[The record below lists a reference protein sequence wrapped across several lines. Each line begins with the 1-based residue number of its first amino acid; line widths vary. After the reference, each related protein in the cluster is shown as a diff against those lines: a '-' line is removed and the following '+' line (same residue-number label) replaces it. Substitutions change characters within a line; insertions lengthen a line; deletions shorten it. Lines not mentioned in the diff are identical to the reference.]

1 MEYITLDEF
10 KNYEEYKTF
19 LQENPDTGTLRINVF
34 TAGGAIPLPNTNIL
48 IMKQIGNYNV
58 LFFNGLT
65 DSMGVIDNIVLPTP
79 RRVSNNYDLP
89 RYTFYEIS
97 AIHTGYQDIKQY
109 TISMFGNTKIIQYI
123 RLTPE
128 VMPNEL

>member
-10 KNYEEYKTF
+10 KLLPEYRAF
-19 LQENPDTGTLRINVF
+19 IRDNPDVGILKINVF
-34 TAGGAIPLPNTNIL
+34 TAGGAIPLSNTNIL

-65 DSMGVIDNIVLPTP
+65 DSNGVIDSIVLPTP
-79 RRVSNNYDLP
+79 ERVINNTELP
-89 RYTFYEIS
+89 RYTFYELS

-109 TISMFGNTKIIQYI
+109 TISMFGGTKVIQYV

-128 VMPNEL
+128 VILGV

>member
-10 KNYEEYKTF
+10 KTFPEYKTF
-19 LQENPDTGTLRINVF
+19 IRENHDTGILKINVF
-34 TAGGAIPLPNTNIL
+34 TAGGAIPLSNTNIL

-58 LFFNGLT
+58 LFFNGMT
-65 DSMGVIDNIVLPTP
+65 NSMGVIDDIILPTP
-79 RRVSNNYDLP
+79 ERITNNTDLP
-89 RYTFYEIS
+89 RYTFYELS

-109 TISMFGNTKIIQYI
+109 TISMFGGTKVIQYV

-128 VMPNEL
+128 VILGV